1 MTATRREHD
10 LLGERDVPA
19 DAYYGIQTLR
29 ALENFNITG
38 VHLDQFSTFINAF
51 AQVKKAAALANHVV
65 GALDG
70 KIKDAICAACDEIIS
85 GKLHDQFLVD
95 MIQGGAGTSTNMNAN
110 EVIANRALEILGH
123 KKGEHGTTASRA
135 RAKYLATKSK
145 SAAPTCKT
153 PYR

>member
-51 AQVKKAAALANHVV
+51 AQVKKPPRSPTTKLA
-65 GALDG
+65 
-70 KIKDAICAACDEIIS
+70 
-85 GKLHDQFLVD
+85 
-95 MIQGGAGTSTNMNAN
+95 
-110 EVIANRALEILGH
+110 RW
-123 KKGEHGTTASRA
+123 TAKSRTPSA
-135 RAKYLATKSK
+135 PPATKS
-145 SAAPTCKT
+145 SAANCTT
-153 PYR
+153 NSWWT